1 MRDFLDESWETFGP
15 RETGE
20 RGTECIKERKFVL
33 FFFFTMPRNTD
44 AYRVVPEK
52 TTHRENTS
60 THTHTH
66 SVTKL

>member
-52 TTHRENTS
+52 PHTEKTLPHTR
-60 THTHTH
+60 THT
-66 SVTKL
+66 V